1 MKLDKVLVPLDGS
14 PLAEVA
20 LAHVVELVG
29 GRRTKILLVRAAE
42 AHEYRKN
49 IVLSQMNAIR
59 EADEYLKAIRD
70 RLLTQG
76 LSDVDT
82 SVWFGPAAS
91 AIIEAA
97 ETQEP
102 DLIVMNSHGRGG
114 LGRLVLGS
122 VAEAV
127 LRGTRTPILLLREPG
142 APIEKSAGVARPV
155 EPSST

>member
-20 LAHVVELVG
+20 LANVVELVG
-29 GRRTKILLVRAAE
+29 GQPAKVLLVRAAE
-42 AHEYRKN
+42 AREFRKN
-49 IVLSQMNAIR
+49 VVLSQMNAIR
-59 EADEYLKAIRD
+59 EADEYLKAVRD
-70 RLLTQG
+70 RLLAQG

-82 SVWFGPAAS
+82 SVWFGPAAP

-97 ETQEP
+97 ETQKP

-127 LRGTRTPILLLREPG
+127 LRGTRTPILLLRERA

-155 EPSST
+155 KPSSA